1 MSSEE
6 STEIDINIKVNN
18 IHCTFNVRC
27 LLNIEDIMERGV
39 NVELRKSR
47 DRVTMQLREP
57 PATATIW
64 SNGKIT
70 CTGPRSEMDARIACR
85 RIARILQN
93 LGYPVRFRSFK
104 IHNCYAT
111 VKLPFPIKTIDFSK
125 AHPEASYE
133 PELHIGV
140 IYKVESF
147 KATVTIHRTGN
158 MTIFAPSEE
167 KIKQAVEYVA
177 PLVEPFKNI
186 KPKRRIKKK
195 SSNQTGSKSRFLKED
210 PNQGNLFR
218 GIVKWSGV

>member
-39 NVELRKSR
+39 NVELRKNR
-47 DRVTMQLREP
+47 DHVTMQLREP

-70 CTGPRSEMDARIACR
+70 CTGPRSEIDARIACR

-104 IHNCYAT
+104 IHNCHAT

-133 PELHIGV
+133 PELHTGV

-147 KATVTIHRTGN
+147 KVGTLRC
-158 MTIFAPSEE
+158 
-167 KIKQAVEYVA
+167 IKFV
-177 PLVEPFKNI
+177 PF
-186 KPKRRIKKK
+186 
-195 SSNQTGSKSRFLKED
+195 
-210 PNQGNLFR
+210 
-218 GIVKWSGV
+218 WSVWC